1 MNETIE
7 FTKGPLALT
16 QNISVAVFDF
26 DGTISTLRCGW
37 ENVMRP
43 LMLEC
48 IAGGGEPSAAL
59 KEKVDRYID
68 ESTGIQTVYQMEWLA
83 AEVAAAGGP
92 QRDKWWYKEEYNRR
106 LTAYIAAKKNALAAG
121 AAPPESC
128 RIAGAAQFLR
138 ALKNAGV
145 ELYLASG
152 TDHADVCEEA
162 RLVGVY
168 DLFTE
173 VRGAPAHAAAC
184 SKEAVL
190 RLLFEEKGL
199 AGGNVLVVGDGKVE
213 IALGHAHG
221 AYTLGAATNEAAR
234 RGVNP
239 VKRRRLIAA
248 GADAIVGDFTCTEA
262 LTALFCPESA
272 AASRK

>member
-1 MNETIE
+1 MYTELA
-7 FTKGPLALT
+7 FT
-16 QNISVAVFDF
+16 
-26 DGTISTLRCGW
+26 
-37 ENVMRP
+37 VMRP

-48 IAGGGEPSAAL
+48 IAGGREPSPAL

-92 QRDKWWYKEEYNRR
+92 QRDKWWYKAEYNRR
-106 LTAYIAAKKNALAAG
+106 LMEYIAAKKNALISG
-121 AAPPESC
+121 AVPPETY
-128 RIAGAAQFLR
+128 RIAGAAQFLC

-145 ELYLASG
+145 DLYLASG

-199 AGGNVLVVGDGKVE
+199 RAAACSWWATARWRSPSAG
-213 IALGHAHG
+213 IP
-221 AYTLGAATNEAAR
+221 AR
-234 RGVNP
+234 IRWAP
-239 VKRRRLIAA
+239 PPTKKPA
-248 GADAIVGDFTCTEA
+248 GA
-262 LTALFCPESA
+262 
-272 AASRK
+272 

>member
-1 MNETIE
+1 MNQPIE
-7 FTKGPLALT
+7 FPHSPIVLEERLLA
-16 QNISVAVFDF
+16 AVFDF

-48 IAGGGEPSAAL
+48 IAGGKEPTPAL
-59 KEKVDRYID
+59 MEKVDRYID

-83 AEVAAAGGP
+83 REVAAAGGP

-106 LTAYIAAKKNALAAG
+106 LMHYIAAKKNALASG
-121 AAPPESC
+121 EAPPETY
-128 RIAGAAQFLR
+128 RIAGAAQFLC

-145 ELYLASG
+145 DLYLASG

-199 AGGNVLVVGDGKVE
+199 SGRQLLVVGDGKVE
-213 IALGHAHG
+213 IALGRDAG
-221 AYTLGAATNEAAR
+221 AYTLGAATNEEAR

-248 GADAIVGDFTCTEA
+248 GADAIVGDFTCTDA
-262 LTALFCPESA
+262 LMRLFCGE
-272 AASRK
+272 